1 MNAQRYPG
9 HYPSTTQPGRVDA
22 PYILTVGYRRSGT
35 ALLRLQLMKIFA
47 LIAGLSSAVTL
58 LAVTATAS
66 AQPAGQVSAV
76 SPYASNVEGPGIKIG
91 EGTVF
96 HPIFGAETGAISNVF
111 FSDTDPAASGILRLL
126 FEGSIGSLS
135 QQRRATSSAEA
146 AAMEEE
152 QAAAQASLGD
162 LEYRAQLNLRY
173 NEYLSGNNNV
183 TAQRDLDIGARING
197 TAFPQRTWQF
207 GFDEN
212 FQRLTRTTNY
222 ESRGGL
228 DRDVNSLKLA
238 LRYMP
243 KSRSING
250 ALTYT
255 NTIDVFESNNHAF
268 ANRFQNSLAL
278 RVNWQFLPVTKF
290 YADAQIGIFTGLGA
304 ESEKVTSLPLRT
316 VVGAQTAI
324 TTDTTVATYV
334 GYGRG
339 FYTSGADFQNVLF
352 GANFG
357 YRHSPLGRVSFLY
370 DYNFQD
376 SINSNYLRDHTFKV
390 SAQQQIVPFSI
401 NASAEVRLRQ
411 YQGLSAT
418 LMASSG
424 LAVRDDV
431 IFAVNAGGNYNFRDW
446 LAATVDYHLTTVSTD
461 FTYQAAPGLQLNPG
475 FVRHE
480 LIAGIRAAL

>member
-1 MNAQRYPG
+1 
-9 HYPSTTQPGRVDA
+9 
-22 PYILTVGYRRSGT
+22 
-35 ALLRLQLMKIFA
+35 MKTFA
-47 LIAGLSSAVTL
+47 LIAGLSTAATL
-58 LAVTATAS
+58 LAVSTTAS

-111 FSDTDPAASGILRLL
+111 FSDNDATASGVLRLL

-152 QAAAQASLGD
+152 QAAAQASIGD

-183 TAQRDLDIGARING
+183 TAQRDLDVGFRVNG

-212 FQRLTRTTNY
+212 FQRMTRATNY

-228 DRDVNSLKLA
+228 DRDINTVKLA
-238 LRYMP
+238 LRYLP

-250 ALTYT
+250 ALTYS
-255 NTIDVFESNNHAF
+255 NTIDVFENDDHAF

-304 ESEKVTSLPLRT
+304 GSEKATSLPLRT

-324 TTDTTVATYV
+324 TTETTVSTYI
-334 GYGRG
+334 GYGQG
-339 FYTSGADFQNVLF
+339 FYTSGPDFQNVLF
-352 GANFG
+352 GANVG
-357 YRHSPLGRVSFLY
+357 YRYSPLGRVSFLY

-390 SAQQQIVPFSI
+390 AAQQQVVPFTI

-418 LMASSG
+418 LMTSSG

-431 IFAVNAGGNYNFRDW
+431 IFAVNAGANYNFRDW
-446 LAATVDYHLTTVSTD
+446 LAATLDYHLTTVSTD
-461 FTYQAAPGLQLNPG
+461 FTYEAEPGLRLNPG

-480 LIAGIRAAL
+480 LMAGIRAAL